1 MKLSNFQ
8 CPSSGACA
16 RLILNVA
23 FVILLSSCNPNYD
36 MAGMLNGS
44 SPEVSTRFEQ
54 SMAYNDSVGI
64 PAVVVP
70 SADYRVY
77 VCTDSHIDSIPTNL
91 TTFVQA
97 AAADTLCPLLLHLGD
112 LGNAQGH
119 IPYAVSLL
127 QDPPL
132 PLLQREGEGLAPIVE
147 GNLSPLP
154 LSRGSRRGAY
164 PYLAIAL
171 GNHDIYFNQW
181 DEWRSYFGTS
191 VYWFYTMLP
200 DSTILD
206 RFICLD
212 SAEGTLGTAQLQWLR
227 ELIQDPLQLP
237 LQRGRES
244 ELPSTTETNF
254 TPSLRREGWDESSPF
269 RHTIVFTHTHLFK
282 RDNSQG
288 HTSNYAIEETYELTS
303 LLEQGGVDMYWCGH
317 DHSREITDYAGFT
330 SIVVDAIED
339 HYPPA
344 FYMIADFSDQINYRF
359 IQLP

>member
-16 RLILNVA
+16 RLILYAA

-97 AAADTLCPLLLHLGD
+97 AAADTLCPLLFHLGD
-112 LGNAQGH
+112 LVNAQGH

-127 QDPPL
+127 EDSLLL
-132 PLLQREGEGLAPIVE
+132 PLHRGRVNKLPPTTE
-147 GNLSPLP
+147 GNLSPS
-154 LSRGSRRGAY
+154 LSRGSRRGSY
-164 PYLAIAL
+164 PYLAITL

-227 ELIQDPLQLP
+227 ELLTTNHLP
-237 LQRGRES
+237 L
-244 ELPSTTETNF
+244 TTNH
-254 TPSLRREGWDESSPF
+254 PF

>member
-1 MKLSNFQ
+1 MKLSNLL
-8 CPSSGACA
+8 CPLPKAWGL
-16 RLILNVA
+16 LILNSS
-23 FVILLSSCNPNYD
+23 FLIILSSCNPNYD
-36 MAGMLNGS
+36 MAGMFNGS

-70 SADYRVY
+70 TADYRVY
-77 VCTDSHIDSIPTNL
+77 VCTDSHIDSVPTNL

-97 AAADTLCPLLLHLGD
+97 AAADTLCPLAIHLGD
-112 LGNAQGH
+112 LVNAQEH

-127 QDPPL
+127 QGL
-132 PLLQREGEGLAPIVE
+132 PNLLTT
-147 GNLSPLP
+147 NHSPLTTT
-154 LSRGSRRGAY
+154 
-164 PYLAIAL
+164 LAITP

-181 DEWRSYFGTS
+181 DEWRGYFGTS

-227 ELIQDPLQLP
+227 ELLTGDAGVSPAGASPLTTNHLP
-237 LQRGRES
+237 L
-244 ELPSTTETNF
+244 TTNH
-254 TPSLRREGWDESSPF
+254 PF
-269 RHTIVFTHTHLFK
+269 RHTVVFTHTHLFK

-317 DHSREITDYAGFT
+317 DHSREITQYAGFT
-330 SIVVDAIED
+330 AIIVDAIED
-339 HYPPA
+339 HYPLA

-359 IQLP
+359 IPMD

>member
-1 MKLSNFQ
+1 MKLSNLQIYKFT
-8 CPSSGACA
+8 
-16 RLILNVA
+16 N
-23 FVILLSSCNPNYD
+23 LLLLLLPSCNPNYD
-36 MAGMLNGS
+36 LAGFLNGT
-44 SPEVSTRFEQ
+44 SPKVSTRFEQ
-54 SMAYNDSVGI
+54 SMAYNDSVGV
-64 PAVVVP
+64 PAVIVP

-77 VCTDSHIDSIPTNL
+77 VCTDSHIDSIPPNL
-91 TTFVQA
+91 PTFVQA
-97 AAADTLCPLLLHLGD
+97 TTANTLSTLLLHLGA
-112 LGNAQGH
+112 LVNAQGH

-132 PLLQREGEGLAPIVE
+132 PLLQREGESLAPIVE

-154 LSRGSRRGAY
+154 LCRGNWRGSY
-164 PYLAIAL
+164 PTLAIAL

-200 DSTILD
+200 DSTVLD

-212 SAEGTLGTAQLQWLR
+212 SAEGTIGTAQLQWLR
-227 ELIQDPLQLP
+227 DLLTKNGSQ
-237 LQRGRES
+237 
-244 ELPSTTETNF
+244 PSTVNAQH
-254 TPSLRREGWDESSPF
+254 SSF
-269 RHTIVFTHTHLFK
+269 RHTIVFTHTHFFR
-282 RDNSQG
+282 RDHSQE
-288 HTSNYAIEETYELTS
+288 HTSNYTIEETYELTS

-344 FYMIADFSDQINYRF
+344 FYMVATLSDQINYRL

>member
-1 MKLSNFQ
+1 MKLTNLPYQPLRAWGLF
-8 CPSSGACA
+8 
-16 RLILNVA
+16 ILNSS
-23 FVILLSSCNPNYD
+23 FLIIFSSCNPNYD
-36 MAGMLNGS
+36 MAGMFNGS

-77 VCTDSHIDSIPTNL
+77 VCTDSHIDSVPTNL

-97 AAADTLCPLLLHLGD
+97 AAADTLCPLAIHLGD
-112 LGNAQGH
+112 LVNAQGH

-127 QDPPL
+127 QSL
-132 PLLQREGEGLAPIVE
+132 PNLLTT
-147 GNLSPLP
+147 NHSPLTTT
-154 LSRGSRRGAY
+154 
-164 PYLAIAL
+164 LAITP
-171 GNHDIYFNQW
+171 GNHDLYFNQW
-181 DEWRSYFGTS
+181 DEWRGYFGTS

-200 DSTILD
+200 DSTVLD

-227 ELIQDPLQLP
+227 ELLTTDHLP
-237 LQRGRES
+237 L
-244 ELPSTTETNF
+244 TTNQ
-254 TPSLRREGWDESSPF
+254 PF
-269 RHTIVFTHTHLFK
+269 RHTVVFTHTHLFK

-303 LLEQGGVDMYWCGH
+303 LLEQGGVEMYWCGH
-317 DHSREITDYAGFT
+317 DHSREITQYAGFT
-330 SIVVDAIED
+330 AIIVDAIED

-359 IQLP
+359 IHID

>member
-1 MKLSNFQ
+1 
-8 CPSSGACA
+8 
-16 RLILNVA
+16 
-23 FVILLSSCNPNYD
+23 

-44 SPEVSTRFEQ
+44 SPEVNTRFEQ

-77 VCTDSHIDSIPTNL
+77 VCTDSHIDSVPTNL

-97 AAADTLCPLLLHLGD
+97 AAADTLCPLALHLGD
-112 LGNAQGH
+112 LVNAQGH

-127 QDPPL
+127 EDSLLL
-132 PLLQREGEGLAPIVE
+132 PLHRGRVNKLPPTTE
-147 GNLSPLP
+147 GNLSPSLC
-154 LSRGSRRGAY
+154 REGWGGS
-164 PYLAIAL
+164 YLAIAL

-181 DEWRSYFGTS
+181 DEWRSYFGSS

-212 SAEGTLGTAQLQWLR
+212 SAEGTIGTAQLQWLR
-227 ELIQDPLQLP
+227 ELLTGNGSQ
-237 LQRGRES
+237 
-244 ELPSTTETNF
+244 PSTLNAQH
-254 TPSLRREGWDESSPF
+254 SSF
-269 RHTIVFTHTHLFK
+269 RHTIVFTHTHFFR
-282 RDNSQG
+282 RDHSQQ

-303 LLEQGGVDMYWCGH
+303 LLERGGVDMYWCGH

-330 SIVVDAIED
+330 SIIVDAIED

-344 FYMIADFSDQINYRF
+344 FYMVATLSDQINYHF
-359 IQLP
+359 IQFP

>member
-16 RLILNVA
+16 RLILYAA

-112 LGNAQGH
+112 LVNAQGH

-127 QDPPL
+127 TPNQ
-132 PLLQREGEGLAPIVE
+132 
-147 GNLSPLP
+147 SPLTTF
-154 LSRGSRRGAY
+154 L
-164 PYLAIAL
+164 AL

-227 ELIQDPLQLP
+227 ELLTTNHLP
-237 LQRGRES
+237 L
-244 ELPSTTETNF
+244 TTNH
-254 TPSLRREGWDESSPF
+254 PF

>member
-8 CPSSGACA
+8 I
-16 RLILNVA
+16 LI
-23 FVILLSSCNPNYD
+23 FSILFLLLPSCNPNYD
-36 MAGMLNGS
+36 LAGFLNS
-44 SPEVSTRFEQ
+44 TSPDVSKRFEQ

-64 PAVVVP
+64 PTVVVP

-91 TTFVQA
+91 PAFVQA
-97 AAADTLCPLLLHLGD
+97 AAADTLCPLALHLGD
-112 LGNAQGH
+112 LVNAQGH

-127 QDPPL
+127 TP
-132 PLLQREGEGLAPIVE
+132 
-147 GNLSPLP
+147 NHSPLTTF
-154 LSRGSRRGAY
+154 L
-164 PYLAIAL
+164 AL

-181 DEWRSYFGTS
+181 DEWRSYFGSS

-212 SAEGTLGTAQLQWLR
+212 SAEGTIGTAQLQWLR
-227 ELIQDPLQLP
+227 ELLTGNGSQ
-237 LQRGRES
+237 
-244 ELPSTTETNF
+244 PSTLNAQH
-254 TPSLRREGWDESSPF
+254 SSF
-269 RHTIVFTHTHLFK
+269 RHTIVFTHTHFFR
-282 RDNSQG
+282 RDHSQE

-330 SIVVDAIED
+330 SIIVDAIED

-344 FYMIADFSDQINYRF
+344 FYMVATLSDQINYHF
-359 IQLP
+359 IQFP

>member
-1 MKLSNFQ
+1 MKPTNLQ
-8 CPSSGACA
+8 CPSFGACA

-23 FVILLSSCNPNYD
+23 FLLLLPSCNPNYD
-36 MAGMLNGS
+36 LAGFLNGT
-44 SPEVSTRFEQ
+44 SPKVSTRFEQ
-54 SMAYNDSVGI
+54 SIAYNDSVGV
-64 PAVVVP
+64 PAVIVP

-112 LGNAQGH
+112 LVNAQGH

-132 PLLQREGEGLAPIVE
+132 PLLQREGESLAPIVE

-154 LSRGSRRGAY
+154 LCRGSRRGFY
-164 PYLAIAL
+164 PTLAIAL

-200 DSTILD
+200 DSTVLD

-227 ELIQDPLQLP
+227 ELLTTNHLP
-237 LQRGRES
+237 L
-244 ELPSTTETNF
+244 TTNH
-254 TPSLRREGWDESSPF
+254 PF

-344 FYMIADFSDQINYRF
+344 FYMIADLSDQINYRF

>member
-8 CPSSGACA
+8 
-16 RLILNVA
+16 ILN
-23 FVILLSSCNPNYD
+23 FSILFLLLPSCNPNYD
-36 MAGMLNGS
+36 LAGFLNS
-44 SPEVSTRFEQ
+44 TSPKVSTRFEQ
-54 SMAYNDSVGI
+54 SMAYNDSVGV

-91 TTFVQA
+91 TAFVQA
-97 AAADTLCPLLLHLGD
+97 AAADTLCPFALHLGD
-112 LGNAQGH
+112 LVNAQGH

-127 QDPPL
+127 PP
-132 PLLQREGEGLAPIVE
+132 
-147 GNLSPLP
+147 NHSPLTTF
-154 LSRGSRRGAY
+154 L
-164 PYLAIAL
+164 AL

-200 DSTILD
+200 DSTVLD

-212 SAEGTLGTAQLQWLR
+212 SAEGTIGTAQLQWLR
-227 ELIQDPLQLP
+227 ELLTGNGSQ
-237 LQRGRES
+237 
-244 ELPSTTETNF
+244 PSTLNAQH
-254 TPSLRREGWDESSPF
+254 SSF
-269 RHTIVFTHTHLFK
+269 RHTIVFTHTHFFR
-282 RDNSQG
+282 RDHSQQ

-330 SIVVDAIED
+330 SIVVDALED
-339 HYPPA
+339 YYPPA
-344 FYMIADFSDQINYRF
+344 FYMVATLSDQINYHF
-359 IQLP
+359 IQFP

>member
-8 CPSSGACA
+8 CPASGALA
-16 RLILNVA
+16 RLILNAA

-36 MAGMLNGS
+36 LAGFLNGT

-112 LGNAQGH
+112 LVNAQGH

-127 QDPPL
+127 TPNQ
-132 PLLQREGEGLAPIVE
+132 
-147 GNLSPLP
+147 SPLTTF
-154 LSRGSRRGAY
+154 L
-164 PYLAIAL
+164 AL

-227 ELIQDPLQLP
+227 ELLTTNHLP
-237 LQRGRES
+237 L
-244 ELPSTTETNF
+244 TTNH
-254 TPSLRREGWDESSPF
+254 PF

-288 HTSNYAIEETYELTS
+288 HTSNYAVEETYELTS

-344 FYMIADFSDQINYRF
+344 FYMIADLSDEINYRF

>member
-1 MKLSNFQ
+1 MKLSNLL
-8 CPSSGACA
+8 CPLPKAW
-16 RLILNVA
+16 RLFILNSS
-23 FVILLSSCNPNYD
+23 FLIIFPSCNPNYD

-44 SPEVSTRFEQ
+44 SPEVNTRFEQ

-77 VCTDSHIDSIPTNL
+77 VCTDSHIDSVPTNL

-97 AAADTLCPLLLHLGD
+97 AAADTLCPLALHLGD
-112 LGNAQGH
+112 LVNAQGH

-127 QDPPL
+127 EDSLLL
-132 PLLQREGEGLAPIVE
+132 PLHRGRVNKLPPTTEGTLSPSLCREGWG
-147 GNLSPLP
+147 
-154 LSRGSRRGAY
+154 GS
-164 PYLAIAL
+164 YLAIAL

-181 DEWRSYFGTS
+181 DEWRSYFGSS

-200 DSTILD
+200 DSTVLD

-212 SAEGTLGTAQLQWLR
+212 SAEGTLGTAQLRWLR
-227 ELIQDPLQLP
+227 ELLQDPLQLP

-244 ELPSTTETNF
+244 ELPSTTETNL
-254 TPSLRREGWDESSPF
+254 TPSLRMEGWGGSSSSF

-330 SIVVDAIED
+330 AIIVDAIED

-344 FYMIADFSDQINYRF
+344 FYMVADLSDQINYRF

>member
-8 CPSSGACA
+8 I
-16 RLILNVA
+16 LI
-23 FVILLSSCNPNYD
+23 FPILFLLLLSCNPNYD
-36 MAGMLNGS
+36 LAGFLNGT
-44 SPEVSTRFEQ
+44 SPKVSTRFEQ
-54 SMAYNDSVGI
+54 SIAYNDSVGV

-112 LGNAQGH
+112 LVNAQGH

-132 PLLQREGEGLAPIVE
+132 PLLQREGESLAPIVE

-154 LSRGSRRGAY
+154 LCRGSRRGSY

-200 DSTILD
+200 DSTVLD

-227 ELIQDPLQLP
+227 ELLTENGSQ
-237 LQRGRES
+237 
-244 ELPSTTETNF
+244 PSTLNAQPPF
-254 TPSLRREGWDESSPF
+254 PF
-269 RHTIVFTHTHLFK
+269 RHTIVFTHTHLFR
-282 RDNSQG
+282 RDHSQR

-344 FYMIADFSDQINYRF
+344 FYMVATLSDQINYRF

>member
-16 RLILNVA
+16 RLILYVA
-23 FVILLSSCNPNYD
+23 FVILLPSCNPNYD

-91 TTFVQA
+91 ITFVQA

-112 LGNAQGH
+112 LVNAQGH

-132 PLLQREGEGLAPIVE
+132 PLLQREGESLAPIVE

-154 LSRGSRRGAY
+154 LNRGSRRGAY
-164 PYLAIAL
+164 PYLAITL

-200 DSTILD
+200 DSTVLD

-227 ELIQDPLQLP
+227 ELLTTNHLP
-237 LQRGRES
+237 L
-244 ELPSTTETNF
+244 TTNH
-254 TPSLRREGWDESSPF
+254 PF

>member
-16 RLILNVA
+16 RLILYVA
-23 FVILLSSCNPNYD
+23 FVILLPSCNPNYD

-112 LGNAQGH
+112 LVNAQGH

-127 QDPPL
+127 TPNQ
-132 PLLQREGEGLAPIVE
+132 
-147 GNLSPLP
+147 SPLTTF
-154 LSRGSRRGAY
+154 L
-164 PYLAIAL
+164 AL

-200 DSTILD
+200 DSTVLD

-227 ELIQDPLQLP
+227 ELLTTNHLP
-237 LQRGRES
+237 L
-244 ELPSTTETNF
+244 TTNH
-254 TPSLRREGWDESSPF
+254 PF

-344 FYMIADFSDQINYRF
+344 FYMIADLSDQINYRF

>member
-8 CPSSGACA
+8 I
-16 RLILNVA
+16 LI
-23 FVILLSSCNPNYD
+23 FSILFLLLPSCNPNYD
-36 MAGMLNGS
+36 LAGFLNS
-44 SPEVSTRFEQ
+44 TSPKVSTRFEQ
-54 SMAYNDSVGI
+54 SMAYNDSVGV

-112 LGNAQGH
+112 LVNAQGH

-127 QDPPL
+127 TPNQSSL
-132 PLLQREGEGLAPIVE
+132 TAFL
-147 GNLSPLP
+147 
-154 LSRGSRRGAY
+154 
-164 PYLAIAL
+164 AL

-200 DSTILD
+200 DSTVLD

-212 SAEGTLGTAQLQWLR
+212 SAEGTIGTAQLQWLR
-227 ELIQDPLQLP
+227 ELLTGNGSQ
-237 LQRGRES
+237 
-244 ELPSTTETNF
+244 PSTLNAQH
-254 TPSLRREGWDESSPF
+254 SSF
-269 RHTIVFTHTHLFK
+269 RHTIVFTHTHFFR
-282 RDNSQG
+282 RDHSQQ

-303 LLEQGGVDMYWCGH
+303 LLEKGGVDMYWCGH

-344 FYMIADFSDQINYRF
+344 FYMVATLSDQINYHF
-359 IQLP
+359 IQFP

>member
-1 MKLSNFQ
+1 MKLSNLQIFKFT
-8 CPSSGACA
+8 
-16 RLILNVA
+16 N
-23 FVILLSSCNPNYD
+23 LLLLLLPSCNPNYD
-36 MAGMLNGS
+36 LAGFLNGT

-54 SMAYNDSVGI
+54 SIAYNDSVGV

-112 LGNAQGH
+112 LVNAQGH
-119 IPYAVSLL
+119 IPYAISLL

-132 PLLQREGEGLAPIVE
+132 PLLQREGESLAPIVE

-154 LSRGSRRGAY
+154 LCRGSRRGSY

-181 DEWRSYFGTS
+181 DEWRGYFGTS

-200 DSTILD
+200 DSTVLD

-227 ELIQDPLQLP
+227 ELLIENGSQ
-237 LQRGRES
+237 
-244 ELPSTTETNF
+244 PSTLNAQPPF
-254 TPSLRREGWDESSPF
+254 PF
-269 RHTIVFTHTHLFK
+269 RHTIVFTHTHLFR
-282 RDNSQG
+282 RDHSQR

-344 FYMIADFSDQINYRF
+344 FYMVATLSDQINYRF

>member
-1 MKLSNFQ
+1 MKLSNLQIFKFT
-8 CPSSGACA
+8 
-16 RLILNVA
+16 N
-23 FVILLSSCNPNYD
+23 LLLLLLPSCNPNYD
-36 MAGMLNGS
+36 LAGFLNGT
-44 SPEVSTRFEQ
+44 SPKVSTRFEQ
-54 SMAYNDSVGI
+54 SMAYNDSVGV

-112 LGNAQGH
+112 LVNAQGH

-127 QDPPL
+127 TPNQ
-132 PLLQREGEGLAPIVE
+132 
-147 GNLSPLP
+147 SPLTTF
-154 LSRGSRRGAY
+154 L
-164 PYLAIAL
+164 AL

-227 ELIQDPLQLP
+227 ELLTTNHLP
-237 LQRGRES
+237 L
-244 ELPSTTETNF
+244 TTNH
-254 TPSLRREGWDESSPF
+254 PF

-288 HTSNYAIEETYELTS
+288 HTSNYAVEETYELTS

-344 FYMIADFSDQINYRF
+344 FYMIADLSDQINYRF

>member
-8 CPSSGACA
+8 
-16 RLILNVA
+16 ILN
-23 FVILLSSCNPNYD
+23 FSILFLLLPSCNPNYD
-36 MAGMLNGS
+36 LAGFLNS
-44 SPEVSTRFEQ
+44 TSPKVSTRFEQ
-54 SMAYNDSVGI
+54 SMAYNDSVGV

-91 TTFVQA
+91 TAFVQA
-97 AAADTLCPLLLHLGD
+97 AAADTLCPLALHLGD
-112 LGNAQGH
+112 LVNAQGH

-127 QDPPL
+127 PPN
-132 PLLQREGEGLAPIVE
+132 R
-147 GNLSPLP
+147 SPLTTF
-154 LSRGSRRGAY
+154 L
-164 PYLAIAL
+164 AL

-200 DSTILD
+200 DSTVLD

-212 SAEGTLGTAQLQWLR
+212 SAEGTIGTAQLQWLR
-227 ELIQDPLQLP
+227 ELLTENGSQ
-237 LQRGRES
+237 
-244 ELPSTTETNF
+244 PSTLNAQH
-254 TPSLRREGWDESSPF
+254 SSF
-269 RHTIVFTHTHLFK
+269 RHTIVFTHTHFFR
-282 RDNSQG
+282 RDHSQE

-344 FYMIADFSDQINYRF
+344 FYMVATLSDQINYHF
-359 IQLP
+359 IQFP

>member
-8 CPSSGACA
+8 I
-16 RLILNVA
+16 LI
-23 FVILLSSCNPNYD
+23 FPILFLLLLSCNPNYD
-36 MAGMLNGS
+36 LAGFLNGT
-44 SPEVSTRFEQ
+44 SPKVSTRFEQ
-54 SMAYNDSVGI
+54 SIAYNDSVGV

-112 LGNAQGH
+112 LVNAQGH

-132 PLLQREGEGLAPIVE
+132 PLLQREGESLAPIVE

-154 LSRGSRRGAY
+154 LCRGSRRGSH

-200 DSTILD
+200 DSTVLD

-227 ELIQDPLQLP
+227 ELLIENGSQ
-237 LQRGRES
+237 
-244 ELPSTTETNF
+244 PSTLNAH
-254 TPSLRREGWDESSPF
+254 PSTSPF
-269 RHTIVFTHTHLFK
+269 RHTIIFTHTHLFR
-282 RDNSQG
+282 RDHSQE

-344 FYMIADFSDQINYRF
+344 FYMVATLSGQINYQF

>member
-1 MKLSNFQ
+1 MKLSNLL
-8 CPSSGACA
+8 CPLSRAWGL
-16 RLILNVA
+16 LILHSS
-23 FVILLSSCNPNYD
+23 FLIIFPSCNPNYD
-36 MAGMLNGS
+36 LAGFLNGT

-54 SMAYNDSVGI
+54 SIAYNDSVGV

-97 AAADTLCPLLLHLGD
+97 AAADTLCPFALHLGD
-112 LGNAQGH
+112 LVNAQGH

-132 PLLQREGEGLAPIVE
+132 PLLQREGESLAPIVE
-147 GNLSPLP
+147 GNLSSLP
-154 LSRGSRRGAY
+154 LCRGSRRGSH

-200 DSTILD
+200 DSTVLD

-227 ELIQDPLQLP
+227 ELLTTNHLP
-237 LQRGRES
+237 L
-244 ELPSTTETNF
+244 TTNH
-254 TPSLRREGWDESSPF
+254 PF

-288 HTSNYAIEETYELTS
+288 HTSNYAVEETYELTS

-344 FYMIADFSDQINYRF
+344 FYMVATLSDQINYQF

>member
-1 MKLSNFQ
+1 MKLSNLQIFKFT
-8 CPSSGACA
+8 
-16 RLILNVA
+16 N
-23 FVILLSSCNPNYD
+23 LLLLLLLPSCNPNYD
-36 MAGMLNGS
+36 LAGFLNGT
-44 SPEVSTRFEQ
+44 SPEVCKRFEQ
-54 SMAYNDSVGI
+54 SIAYNDSVGV
-64 PAVVVP
+64 PAVIVP

-97 AAADTLCPLLLHLGD
+97 AAADTLCPFALHLGD
-112 LGNAQGH
+112 LVNAQGH

-132 PLLQREGEGLAPIVE
+132 PLLQREGESLAPIVE

-154 LSRGSRRGAY
+154 LCRGSRRGSH

-200 DSTILD
+200 DSTVLD

-227 ELIQDPLQLP
+227 ELLTENGSQ
-237 LQRGRES
+237 
-244 ELPSTTETNF
+244 PSTLNAQPPF
-254 TPSLRREGWDESSPF
+254 PF
-269 RHTIVFTHTHLFK
+269 RHTIVFTHTHLFR
-282 RDNSQG
+282 RDHSQR

-344 FYMIADFSDQINYRF
+344 FYMVATLSDQINYRF

>member
-8 CPSSGACA
+8 CPSSGALA
-16 RLILNVA
+16 RLILNAA

-91 TTFVQA
+91 TAFVQA

-112 LGNAQGH
+112 LVNAQGH

-127 QDPPL
+127 TPNQ
-132 PLLQREGEGLAPIVE
+132 
-147 GNLSPLP
+147 SPLTTF
-154 LSRGSRRGAY
+154 L
-164 PYLAIAL
+164 AL

-227 ELIQDPLQLP
+227 ELLTTNHLP
-237 LQRGRES
+237 L
-244 ELPSTTETNF
+244 TTNH
-254 TPSLRREGWDESSPF
+254 PF

-288 HTSNYAIEETYELTS
+288 HTSNYAVEETYELTS

-344 FYMIADFSDQINYRF
+344 FYMIADLSDQINYRF

>member
-8 CPSSGACA
+8 I
-16 RLILNVA
+16 LI
-23 FVILLSSCNPNYD
+23 FSILFLLLPSCNPNYD
-36 MAGMLNGS
+36 LAGFLNS
-44 SPEVSTRFEQ
+44 TSPKVSTRFEQ
-54 SMAYNDSVGI
+54 SMAYNDSVGV

-91 TTFVQA
+91 TAFVQA
-97 AAADTLCPLLLHLGD
+97 AAADTLCPLALHLGD
-112 LGNAQGH
+112 LVNAQGH

-127 QDPPL
+127 PP
-132 PLLQREGEGLAPIVE
+132 
-147 GNLSPLP
+147 NHSPLTTF
-154 LSRGSRRGAY
+154 L
-164 PYLAIAL
+164 AL

-181 DEWRSYFGTS
+181 DEWRSYFGSS

-200 DSTILD
+200 DSTVLD

-212 SAEGTLGTAQLQWLR
+212 SAEGTIGTAQLQWLR
-227 ELIQDPLQLP
+227 ELLTGNGSQ
-237 LQRGRES
+237 
-244 ELPSTTETNF
+244 PSTLNAQH
-254 TPSLRREGWDESSPF
+254 SSF
-269 RHTIVFTHTHLFK
+269 RHTIVFTHTHFFR
-282 RDNSQG
+282 RDHSQQ

-344 FYMIADFSDQINYRF
+344 FYMVATLSDQINYHF
-359 IQLP
+359 IQFP

>member
-1 MKLSNFQ
+1 MKLSNLQIFKFT
-8 CPSSGACA
+8 
-16 RLILNVA
+16 N
-23 FVILLSSCNPNYD
+23 LLLLLLLPSCNPNYD
-36 MAGMLNGS
+36 LAGFLNGT
-44 SPEVSTRFEQ
+44 SPKVSTRFEQ
-54 SMAYNDSVGI
+54 SIAYNDSVGV

-112 LGNAQGH
+112 LVNAQGH
-119 IPYAVSLL
+119 IPYAISLL

-132 PLLQREGEGLAPIVE
+132 PLLQREGESLAPIVE

-154 LSRGSRRGAY
+154 LCRGSRRGSH

-227 ELIQDPLQLP
+227 ELLTENGSQ
-237 LQRGRES
+237 
-244 ELPSTTETNF
+244 PSTLNAQ
-254 TPSLRREGWDESSPF
+254 PSSSF

-288 HTSNYAIEETYELTS
+288 HTSNYAIEEIYELTS
-303 LLEQGGVDMYWCGH
+303 LLEQGGIDMYWCGH

-344 FYMIADFSDQINYRF
+344 FYMVATLSDQINYRF

>member
-8 CPSSGACA
+8 I
-16 RLILNVA
+16 LI
-23 FVILLSSCNPNYD
+23 FPILFLLLLSCNPNYD
-36 MAGMLNGS
+36 LAGFLNGT

-54 SMAYNDSVGI
+54 SIAYNDSVGV

-97 AAADTLCPLLLHLGD
+97 AAADTLCPFALHLGD
-112 LGNAQGH
+112 LVNAQGH

-127 QDPPL
+127 TPNQ
-132 PLLQREGEGLAPIVE
+132 
-147 GNLSPLP
+147 SPLTTF
-154 LSRGSRRGAY
+154 L
-164 PYLAIAL
+164 AL

-200 DSTILD
+200 DSTVLD

-212 SAEGTLGTAQLQWLR
+212 SAEGTIGTAQLQWLR
-227 ELIQDPLQLP
+227 ELLTENGSQPATLNAH
-237 LQRGRES
+237 
-244 ELPSTTETNF
+244 PST
-254 TPSLRREGWDESSPF
+254 SPF
-269 RHTIVFTHTHLFK
+269 RHTIIFTHTHFFR
-282 RDNSQG
+282 RDHSQE
-288 HTSNYAIEETYELTS
+288 HTSNYAVEETYELTS

-344 FYMIADFSDQINYRF
+344 FYMVSTLSDQINYRF

>member
-8 CPSSGACA
+8 CPSSGALA

-112 LGNAQGH
+112 LVNAQGH

-127 QDPPL
+127 TPNQ
-132 PLLQREGEGLAPIVE
+132 
-147 GNLSPLP
+147 SPLTTF
-154 LSRGSRRGAY
+154 L
-164 PYLAIAL
+164 AL

-191 VYWFYTMLP
+191 VY
-200 DSTILD
+200 
-206 RFICLD
+206 
-212 SAEGTLGTAQLQWLR
+212 
-227 ELIQDPLQLP
+227 
-237 LQRGRES
+237 
-244 ELPSTTETNF
+244 
-254 TPSLRREGWDESSPF
+254 
-269 RHTIVFTHTHLFK
+269 
-282 RDNSQG
+282 
-288 HTSNYAIEETYELTS
+288 
-303 LLEQGGVDMYWCGH
+303 
-317 DHSREITDYAGFT
+317 
-330 SIVVDAIED
+330 
-339 HYPPA
+339 
-344 FYMIADFSDQINYRF
+344 
-359 IQLP
+359 

>member
-1 MKLSNFQ
+1 MKLSNLQIFKFT
-8 CPSSGACA
+8 
-16 RLILNVA
+16 N
-23 FVILLSSCNPNYD
+23 LLLLLLLPSCNPNYD
-36 MAGMLNGS
+36 LAGFLNGT
-44 SPEVSTRFEQ
+44 SPKVSTRFEQ
-54 SMAYNDSVGI
+54 SMAYNDSVGV

-112 LGNAQGH
+112 LVNAQGH

-132 PLLQREGEGLAPIVE
+132 PLLQREGESLAPIVE

-154 LSRGSRRGAY
+154 LCRGSRRGSY

-200 DSTILD
+200 DSTVLD

-227 ELIQDPLQLP
+227 ELL
-237 LQRGRES
+237 
-244 ELPSTTETNF
+244 TENGSQPATLN
-254 TPSLRREGWDESSPF
+254 SQHSSPF
-269 RHTIVFTHTHLFK
+269 RHTIVFTHTHFFR
-282 RDNSQG
+282 RDHSQE

-303 LLEQGGVDMYWCGH
+303 LLAQGGVDMYWCGH

-330 SIVVDAIED
+330 SIIVDAIED

-344 FYMIADFSDQINYRF
+344 FYMVATLSDQINYRF

>member
-8 CPSSGACA
+8 I
-16 RLILNVA
+16 LI
-23 FVILLSSCNPNYD
+23 FSILFLLLPSCNPNYD
-36 MAGMLNGS
+36 LAGFLNS
-44 SPEVSTRFEQ
+44 TSPKVSTRFEQ
-54 SMAYNDSVGI
+54 SMAYNDSVGV

-91 TTFVQA
+91 TAFVQA
-97 AAADTLCPLLLHLGD
+97 AAADTLCPLALHLGD
-112 LGNAQGH
+112 LVNAQGH

-127 QDPPL
+127 PP
-132 PLLQREGEGLAPIVE
+132 
-147 GNLSPLP
+147 NHSPLTTF
-154 LSRGSRRGAY
+154 L
-164 PYLAIAL
+164 AL

-200 DSTILD
+200 DSTVLD

-212 SAEGTLGTAQLQWLR
+212 SAEGTIGTAQLQWLR
-227 ELIQDPLQLP
+227 ELLTGNGSQ
-237 LQRGRES
+237 
-244 ELPSTTETNF
+244 PSTLNAQH
-254 TPSLRREGWDESSPF
+254 SSF
-269 RHTIVFTHTHLFK
+269 RHTIVFTHTHFFR
-282 RDNSQG
+282 RDHSQQ

-330 SIVVDAIED
+330 SIVVDALED

-344 FYMIADFSDQINYRF
+344 FYMVATLSDQINYHF
-359 IQLP
+359 IQFP

>member
-1 MKLSNFQ
+1 MKFSNFQ
-8 CPSSGACA
+8 IFKFSNLL
-16 RLILNVA
+16 LI
-23 FVILLSSCNPNYD
+23 LSSCNPNYD

-77 VCTDSHIDSIPTNL
+77 VCTDSHIDSVPTNL

-97 AAADTLCPLLLHLGD
+97 VASDTLCPLAIHLGD
-112 LGNAQGH
+112 LVNAQGH

-132 PLLQREGEGLAPIVE
+132 PSLQREGENLSSIVE
-147 GNLSPLP
+147 GNLLPLP
-154 LSRGSRRGAY
+154 LCRGSRRGSF
-164 PYLAIAL
+164 PYLAITP
-171 GNHDIYFNQW
+171 GNHDLYFNQW
-181 DEWRSYFGTS
+181 DEWRGYFGTS

-200 DSTILD
+200 DSTVLD

-227 ELIQDPLQLP
+227 ELLTGDAGVSPAGASPLTTNHLP
-237 LQRGRES
+237 L
-244 ELPSTTETNF
+244 TTNH
-254 TPSLRREGWDESSPF
+254 PF

-303 LLEQGGVDMYWCGH
+303 LLEQGGVEMYWCGH
-317 DHSREITDYAGFT
+317 DHSREITQYAGFN
-330 SIVVDAIED
+330 SIIVDAIED

-359 IQLP
+359 IPMD

>member
-1 MKLSNFQ
+1 MKLKKIPYQPFR
-8 CPSSGACA
+8 AW
-16 RLILNVA
+16 RLLILHSS
-23 FVILLSSCNPNYD
+23 FLIILSSCNPNYD
-36 MAGMLNGS
+36 MAGMFNGS

-77 VCTDSHIDSIPTNL
+77 VCTDSHIDSVPTNL

-97 AAADTLCPLLLHLGD
+97 AAADTLCPLAIHLGD
-112 LGNAQGH
+112 LVNAQGH

-127 QDPPL
+127 QGL
-132 PLLQREGEGLAPIVE
+132 PNLLTT
-147 GNLSPLP
+147 NHSPLTTT
-154 LSRGSRRGAY
+154 
-164 PYLAIAL
+164 LAITP
-171 GNHDIYFNQW
+171 GNHDLYFNQW
-181 DEWRSYFGTS
+181 DEWRGYFGTS

-200 DSTILD
+200 DSTVLD

-227 ELIQDPLQLP
+227 ELLQDPLQLP

-244 ELPSTTETNF
+244 ELPSTTETNLS
-254 TPSLRREGWDESSPF
+254 PSLSREGRGGSSSPF
-269 RHTIVFTHTHLFK
+269 RHTVVFTHTHLFK

-303 LLEQGGVDMYWCGH
+303 LLEQGGVEMYWCGH
-317 DHSREITDYAGFT
+317 DHSREITQYAGLT
-330 SIVVDAIED
+330 AIIVDAIED